1 ICLAATISAI
11 RQGLPQGGVL
21 DVSKSE
27 NSSAGE
33 VFRSFKGD
41 IENLLSGFDYESLY
55 YDGQSGDYYHPGRS
69 ARAVMNGATVARF
82 GQVHPDVI
90 AQRKLRQDVYISE
103 LYLDRLYNQDL
114 RLVQYRALPRH
125 PAVERDFSFIFDD
138 SILFERIHN
147 A

>member
-1 ICLAATISAI
+1 
-11 RQGLPQGGVL
+11 
-21 DVSKSE
+21 
-27 NSSAGE
+27 
-33 VFRSFKGD
+33 
-41 IENLLSGFDYESLY
+41 
-55 YDGQSGDYYHPGRS
+55 
-69 ARAVMNGATVARF
+69 
-82 GQVHPDVI
+82 DVI

-147 A
+147 AVDGLQLAELRKFVPAEIFRGGNITAGKYSLLLRATFQSYERTLQDEEVARWAALIIKVLEGIGGTLRAS